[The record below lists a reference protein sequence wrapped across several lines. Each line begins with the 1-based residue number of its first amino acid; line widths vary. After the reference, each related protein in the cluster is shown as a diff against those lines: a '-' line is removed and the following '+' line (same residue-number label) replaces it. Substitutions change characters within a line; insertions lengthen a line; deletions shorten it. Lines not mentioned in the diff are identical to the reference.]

1 MRTRTDVVTSGPAAA
16 APQNRSPW
24 TTFSVVAVAMFLVS
38 LDATIVLAAF
48 PALRDTFPGTSTA
61 RISWVLNAYTITYAA
76 LLVPAGRLADTQGR
90 RRIFLAGLAI
100 FGLASGLA
108 GLAPDAAWLI
118 ALRILQA
125 AGAALLTAASLALIL
140 AAFPPEKRAVAVSL
154 WAAVG
159 ALAAAFG
166 PAVGGVLVQ
175 YSGWQSVFL
184 VNLPI
189 VAWAIWRGQRQLVES
204 RGEAPGGRSPSR
216 P

>member
-1 MRTRTDVVTSGPAAA
+1 MSTSTNIMTAGPAAA
-16 APQNRSPW
+16 APPSRSPW
-24 TTFSVVAVAMFLVS
+24 TIFGLVAVAVFLVS